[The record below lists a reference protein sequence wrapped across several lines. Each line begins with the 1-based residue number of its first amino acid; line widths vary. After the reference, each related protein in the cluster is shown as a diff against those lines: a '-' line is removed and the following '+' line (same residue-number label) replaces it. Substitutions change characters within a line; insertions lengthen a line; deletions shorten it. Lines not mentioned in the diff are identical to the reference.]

1 MLNQNGIAS
10 VVNGSVKK
18 TGILTTYDTLGPAK
32 QADEAGAEAY
42 PIKFPIS
49 QEWEQ
54 PLLMAQIYFNELVE
68 LRRLNSQLQ
77 ARNEELEAFAH
88 TVAHQ
93 LKNSSALVI
102 MFGRVLKESIK
113 LSKAMRP
120 FLDAMIQ
127 SGCKMNNVINELQL
141 LAGMREGNVE
151 LKPLNMGELV
161 AGARQRLAHIIEE
174 RQAQIIAPDEW
185 PVAWGYGP
193 WVEEVWVNYIDNAIK
208 YGGEPSRV
216 ELGAT
221 IQSDEC
227 VRFWVRDNGPG
238 LPPEKQAQIFKPFL
252 RFDQIKLEG
261 HGLGLS
267 IVQRIVEKLG
277 GQVGVESQGVSG
289 QGSTFMF
296 TLSAHQ
302 S

>member
-1 MLNQNGIAS
+1 MDREMSDPNGLEATHGNY
-10 VVNGSVKK
+10 NGQA
-18 TGILTTYDTLGPAK
+18 TPPEGILSAYDGLKPIKHA
-32 QADEAGAEAY
+32 AEAGAH
-42 PIKFPIS
+42 
-49 QEWEQ
+49 EWEQ
-54 PLLMAQIYFNELVE
+54 PLIMAQVYFNEMVE

-77 ARNEELEAFAH
+77 ARNEELEVFAH

-93 LKNSSALVI
+93 LKNSSSLVI

-113 LSKAMRP
+113 LSKATRP
-120 FLDAMIQ
+120 LLDAIIQ
-127 SGCKMNNVINELQL
+127 SGCKMNNVIDELQL
-141 LAGMREGNVE
+141 LAGMREGKVE

-161 AGARQRLAHIIEE
+161 AEARRRLAHIIEE

-185 PVAWGYGP
+185 PTVWGYGP
-193 WVEEVWVNYIDNAIK
+193 WIEEVWVNYIDNAIK
-208 YGGEPSRV
+208 YGGEPPRV

-221 IQSDEC
+221 LQTDEMIH
-227 VRFWVRDNGPG
+227 FWVRDNGPG
-238 LPPEKQAQIFKPFL
+238 LSPEKQLQIFKPFV

-267 IVQRIVEKLG
+267 IVQRIVKKLD
-277 GQVGVESQGVSG
+277 GQVGVESQGVPG